1 MLQSRRAFRRR
12 SAGMSLVVA
21 VLVAG
26 CSGSEKP
33 EQYFA
38 KAQQYEAAGDR
49 NAAVIELK
57 NAIQKDPEYAA
68 ARALLGK
75 IHLEQNDAPSA
86 EKELRRALQ
95 AGAPRSDV
103 LPQLGLALLLQ
114 REYQKVLDE
123 IPARPEGKPAQVAP
137 LLALR
142 GDALAGL
149 KQTADAQAAYEEAR
163 RLEPGLPEANRGL
176 AALALAQNQAG
187 QAMQLAD
194 ESIKNAGE
202 RADPWVLKGDLL
214 RAQGKYDEAIQA
226 YQEAL
231 KRTPDHLGAHL
242 SLALIYLGQ
251 RQFGPAQAEID
262 AARKIEPHG
271 IPVRLAQG
279 QLYFMQQKFPQARDE
294 LQEVLKV
301 APNNGVAILMMGA
314 TQLAL
319 GAYAQAET
327 YLSAF
332 VQAVPNNAYA
342 RRLLAATYLKSKRPA
357 KAEETLRPLLAADTR
372 DAAVLALAGDAY
384 MQLKDYAKATEYLG
398 KAVKA
403 NPASAGVRTELAMS
417 HLAAGDVARGT
428 SELEAAADM
437 EGSPLQTDVALIAT
451 YMSKGDFDKA
461 LKAADA
467 LEKKQPTNPLV
478 FNLRGGAYVGKQDT
492 ANARKAF
499 EKALA
504 IDPAYYPAAANLA
517 QLDLRE
523 KNPQAARKRFDG
535 VLAANK
541 NSVPAMVAIAALER
555 NAGNEKSFVD
565 WLDKASRADAK
576 ALQPR
581 ALLVQYYLDRKEPQR
596 ALAIA
601 REAQTANPNS
611 AEALGLLG
619 NAQLAAGEKDN
630 AVATFDKLVALVP
643 QAPGAYLR
651 LAAAQAAN
659 RNPEAA
665 RDALKKALDRKP
677 DLIEAQVGLIELDL
691 QANRPADAIK
701 RATAMQQQQ
710 PKSPLGYAVLG
721 DVYTQQKDFPKAAEQ
736 YQKAFDLAPAGP
748 TLVKLYGALVRS
760 GRAAEAEPKAARWLK
775 DHPDDHGVRLAVADA
790 KLAGGDFAAAAAH
803 YLYLNAKLPRQV
815 PILNNLAYALAEQ
828 KDPRAVTYAAEAY
841 KLQPDSTPVLDTY
854 GWALAQTGQP
864 AKGAG
869 FLQQALAKA
878 PDAGDIQYHYAAALA
893 LSGDRKRAQQ
903 ELEQLLKRG
912 AEFGQKPQALTLL
925 KSLQAK

>member
-1 MLQSRRAFRRR
+1 MLESGAGRTLRRA
-12 SAGMSLVVA
+12 GVSLLLA
-21 VLVAG
+21 MLVAG
-26 CSGSEKP
+26 CSSGEKP

-38 KAQQYEAAGDR
+38 KAQQYYAAGNQ

-57 NAIQKDPEYAA
+57 NAIQKNPDFAE

-75 IHLEQNDAPSA
+75 VYLDQNDGPSA

-95 AGAPRSDV
+95 LGAAKDML
-103 LPQLGLALLLQ
+103 LPQLGRALLLQ
-114 REYQKVLDE
+114 REYKKLLEE
-123 IPARPEGKPAQVAP
+123 IPAKPDGKPAEVAA

-142 GDALAGL
+142 GDAYAGL
-149 KQTADAQAAYEEAR
+149 GNIADAQAAYQEAS
-163 RLEPGLPEANRGL
+163 RLDPGLPEANRGL
-176 AALALAQNQAG
+176 AVLALADNQADK
-187 QAMQLAD
+187 ALRLAD
-194 ESIKNAGE
+194 ESIKKSGD

-214 RAQGKYDEAIQA
+214 RTQGKSAEAIQA

-231 KRTPDHLGAHL
+231 KRNPNHLGAHL
-242 SLALIYLGQ
+242 SLALIYLSQ
-251 RQFGPAQAEID
+251 KQFGPAQTEID
-262 AARKIEPHG
+262 AARKIEPRAL
-271 IPVRLAQG
+271 PVRITQG

-301 APNNGVAILMMGA
+301 APNNGSAILMMGA

-319 GAYAQAET
+319 GSYAQAET

-332 VQAVPNNAYA
+332 VKGVPNNAYA
-342 RRLLAATYLKSKRPA
+342 RRLLAATYLKSKQPA
-357 KAEETLRPLLAADTR
+357 KAEETLRPLLTTDTQ

-384 MQLKDYAKATEYLG
+384 MQLKDYAKATEYLE

-403 NPASAGVRTELAMS
+403 NPASAGMRTELAMS
-417 HLAAGDVARGT
+417 HLAVGDVARGT

-461 LKAADA
+461 LKAIDA
-467 LEKKQPTNPLV
+467 LDKKQPNSPLAY
-478 FNLRGGAYVGKQDT
+478 NLRGGAYVGKQDI

-523 KNPQAARKRFDG
+523 KNPQAARQRFDG

-581 ALLVQYYLDRKEPQR
+581 ALLVQYYLGKKEPQR

-630 AVATFDKLVALVP
+630 AVATFDKLVSLAP
-643 QAPGAYLR
+643 QAPAAYLR
-651 LAAAQAAN
+651 LAAAQMAN
-659 RNPEAA
+659 KNPTAA
-665 RDALKKALDRKP
+665 RESLKKALGLKP
-677 DLIEAQVGLIELDL
+677 DLIDAQVGLIDLDL
-691 QANRPADAIK
+691 QANRPDDAIK
-701 RATAMQQQQ
+701 RATALQQQQ
-710 PKSPLGYAVLG
+710 PKSPVGYAVLG
-721 DVYTQQKDFPKAAEQ
+721 DVYVQQKEFAKAAEQ
-736 YQKAFDLAPAGP
+736 YQKAFDLAPSGP
-748 TLVKLYGALVRS
+748 SLVKLYGALVRS
-760 GRAAEAEPKAARWLK
+760 GKTTEAEPKVSRWLK
-775 DHPDDHGVRLAVADA
+775 DHPDDHGVRLAVADFKMSA
-790 KLAGGDFAAAAAH
+790 GDFAAATTH
-803 YLYLNAKLPRQV
+803 YLYLNQKLPHQV

-828 KDPRAVTYAAEAY
+828 KDGRAIAFAEEAY
-841 KLQPDSTPVLDTY
+841 KLQPANPAVLDTY
-854 GWALAQTGQP
+854 GWALTQTGQA
-864 AKGAG
+864 AKGLG
-869 FLQQALAKA
+869 FLQQALSKA
-878 PDAGDIQYHYAAALA
+878 PDAGDIQYHYASALA
-893 LSGDRKRAQQ
+893 MSGDKRRAQQ
-903 ELEQLLKRG
+903 ELEQLLKSG
-912 AEFGQKPQALTLL
+912 VEFGQKPQAIALM